1 MDASPAGG
9 AGTIA
14 LGSIHRTAVLRT
26 EESGKGIRLTAFLL
40 VLLIFLSGC
49 GIRQVDTLPLP
60 GGETAIYVKAQ
71 TRIGGMA
78 VLDRWVFD
86 PKTGK
91 TVLVRSDSSEPVK
104 GVIDALKGIPIPVP
118 IP

>member
-1 MDASPAGG
+1 M
-9 AGTIA
+9 
-14 LGSIHRTAVLRT
+14 
-26 EESGKGIRLTAFLL
+26 
-40 VLLIFLSGC
+40 
-49 GIRQVDTLPLP
+49 
-60 GGETAIYVKAQ
+60 
-71 TRIGGMA
+71 
-78 VLDRWVFD
+78 DRWVFD